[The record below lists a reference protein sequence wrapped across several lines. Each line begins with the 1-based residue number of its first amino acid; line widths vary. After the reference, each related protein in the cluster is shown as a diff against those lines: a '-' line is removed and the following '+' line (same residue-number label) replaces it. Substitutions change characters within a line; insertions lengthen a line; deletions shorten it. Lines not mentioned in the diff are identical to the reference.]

1 MSIYE
6 SYQQTNID
14 WLPSIPSTW
23 KAKRIKNLFSL
34 RDERSY
40 KPLSEVNLISLY
52 TSLGVRQHSD
62 IEHTTGNKARNADGY
77 KIVNVDDIIV
87 NIMLC
92 WMGAIGRSAYSGVTS
107 PAYDI
112 YKPHEGVNSSYYH
125 YLFRT
130 PIFSQQCFRNGH
142 GIMMMRWRT
151 YSPEFTSIVVPVPP
165 REEQDQIV
173 RFLDWKVSEINR
185 LINIKHKEIARLE
198 ELKKIAIHEAVTK
211 GLNPDADMKDSGFDF
226 IGEIPLHWRL
236 IKLKWLLSSV
246 LQYGANASGVEFR
259 ENLPRYIRIT
269 DITLDNKL
277 KDDGKLSLSTEDAT
291 PYILHDKDILFARS
305 GATVGKSFIYRE
317 EYGLAAFAGYLI
329 RAQVNPSKANADF
342 IYMVTL
348 SKYYELWKNRIFI
361 QATIQNISAEK
372 YNNLPVP
379 LPPIEEQVRIVEFV
393 KHKIVQIE
401 AAIENEKMQIQALHE
416 FKTRLISDVVT
427 GKIDVRGI
435 EIPEYEYTA
444 EEADTDSEAEAE
456 DLDEGGEE
464 I

>member
-1 MSIYE
+1 MSVYE

-62 IEHTTGNKARNADGY
+62 IEHTTGNKARSADGY

-151 YSPEFTSIVVPVPP
+151 YSPEFTSIVVPVPL

-185 LINIKHKEIARLE
+185 LINIKKRRLAIVQ
-198 ELKKIAIHEAVTK
+198 ELIDKQFRILASKAIQKTK
-211 GLNPDADMKDSGFDF
+211 LKYIVNLCQDF
-226 IGEIPLHWRL
+226 IEIIPSDYYCKTGMYNRGRGIFRREAILGEDMGDSSFQEIHSGCVMISGQFAREAATYVTAKEDESGVVSHRYYLLKSTTEIPPEYIWAFL
-236 IKLKWLLSSV
+236 ISDYGQMLMKSCSHGAAGRNRPLNIKELLNEYIPIPDSSCKSEV
-246 LQYGANASGVEFR
+246 QSLVNTVQQMMALRKATLQ
-259 ENLPRYIRIT
+259 
-269 DITLDNKL
+269 
-277 KDDGKLSLSTEDAT
+277 
-291 PYILHDKDILFARS
+291 
-305 GATVGKSFIYRE
+305 
-317 EYGLAAFAGYLI
+317 
-329 RAQVNPSKANADF
+329 
-342 IYMVTL
+342 
-348 SKYYELWKNRIFI
+348 
-361 QATIQNISAEK
+361 
-372 YNNLPVP
+372 
-379 LPPIEEQVRIVEFV
+379 EEQILSEMRS
-393 KHKIVQIE
+393 
-401 AAIENEKMQIQALHE
+401 
-416 FKTRLISDVVT
+416 RLISDVVT

-444 EEADTDSEAEAE
+444 EEADSDSEAEE
-456 DLDEGGEE
+456 LDEQEE
-464 I
+464 

>member
-1 MSIYE
+1 MSVYE

-40 KPLSEVNLISLY
+40 KSLSEVNLISLY

-185 LINIKHKEIARLE
+185 LINIKRKEIERLE
-198 ELKKIAIHEAVTK
+198 ELKKAVVSRAVTYGDDGNEYPHIPLK
-211 GLNPDADMKDSGFDF
+211 RAFRILDNCRMPIAADMRSQNS
-226 IGEIPLHWRL
+226 E
-236 IKLKWLLSSV
+236 V
-246 LQYGANASGVEFR
+246 LYDYYGASGVIDKIDGYTIDDDVLLIGEDGANLR
-259 ENLPRYIRIT
+259 LRNLPLIYQVHGKAWINNHAHILKPMIFM
-269 DITLDNKL
+269 DYYYSFYMLETLDISVFITGAAQPKL
-277 KDDGKLSLSTEDAT
+277 TQEAL
-291 PYILHDKDILFARS
+291 R
-305 GATVGKSFIYRE
+305 
-317 EYGLAAFAGYLI
+317 
-329 RAQVNPSKANADF
+329 
-342 IYMVTL
+342 
-348 SKYYELWKNRIFI
+348 
-361 QATIQNISAEK
+361 
-372 YNNLPVP
+372 NLQIVA
-379 LPPIEEQVRIVEFV
+379 PPIEEQQ
-393 KHKIVQIE
+393 KISAYLGIKCGEIDTV
-401 AAIENEKMQIQALHE
+401 IENKHSQIKTLQE

-456 DLDEGGEE
+456 ELDEEE
-464 I
+464 E